1 MIPTSLPVR
10 QVRTLGRYKC
20 LHCYTRIVPFFIFL
34 FKGLDAL
41 SVFSFDIT
49 REALIPALF
58 HDSCVLPSS
67 LTSNLLPVIL
77 HESPP
82 RPYLDCAAVLGSRQ
96 MVAKLTIFSPSQG
109 ASNETVL
116 NSSGLIFHYCQK
128 KKSLHFSSFPFVFYS
143 YEALTCFCL
152 FFQALFC
159 FLKYFSSQ
167 FSILHIQTSDNPTSQ

>member
-82 RPYLDCAAVLGSRQ
+82 HPYLDCAAVLGSRQ

-128 KKSLHFSSFPFVFYS
+128 KKAFTLVHFLLSFIHMKLLLASVY
-143 YEALTCFCL
+143 
-152 FFQALFC
+152 FFRHFFA
-159 FLKYFSSQ
+159 S
-167 FSILHIQTSDNPTSQ
+167 